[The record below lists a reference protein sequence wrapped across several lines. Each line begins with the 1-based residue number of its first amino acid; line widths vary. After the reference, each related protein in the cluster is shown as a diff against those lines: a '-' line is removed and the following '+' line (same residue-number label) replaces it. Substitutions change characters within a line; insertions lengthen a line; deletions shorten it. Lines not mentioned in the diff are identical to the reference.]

1 MFLFELTINSMEVL
15 DFNKSF
21 RVQYIFTTINAHW
34 CTLKFD
40 NFKLK
45 SI

>member
-21 RVQYIFTTINAHW
+21 RIQYISTTINAH
-34 CTLKFD
+34 
-40 NFKLK
+40 
-45 SI
+45 